1 MKRRIIVREVLKWWR
16 VKSDIE
22 INKLIENGKKMGIDE
37 IVKQNERV
45 NNNLV
50 IISYIIDIL

>member
-1 MKRRIIVREVLKWWR
+1 MMKSQ
-16 VKSDIE
+16 SDIE
-22 INKLIENGKKMGIDE
+22 INKLIENGKKMGIHE

>member
-1 MKRRIIVREVLKWWR
+1 MKWRIIVREVLKWWR

-45 NNNLV
+45 NKNLV